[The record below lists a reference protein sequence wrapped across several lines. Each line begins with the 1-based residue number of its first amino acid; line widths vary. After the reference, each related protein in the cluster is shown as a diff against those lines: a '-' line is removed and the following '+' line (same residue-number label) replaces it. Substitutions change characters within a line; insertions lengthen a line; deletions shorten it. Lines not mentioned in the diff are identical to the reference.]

1 LHDVLVI
8 GAGVAGL
15 AAAEHLLRARFD
27 VVCLEAGAAP
37 GGVTSTREVDGFL
50 FEQGPF
56 NVLCRAPE
64 FAALLDELAGEV
76 RIVPVDRERGAKRF
90 VLCGGRLHEVPA
102 GPGALVRSPLVGV
115 AGALRIAR
123 GMALSARPA
132 TARGV
137 GPTGRADAAME
148 AVNAGGT
155 ATIDGVVR
163 RRFGRRVA
171 DNLVSALTV
180 GVFGVESDE
189 LEARTAL
196 PFLGELDESGR
207 SPLLHLVRRRRLA
220 RSEARAARVRGDQD
234 KAAVKPR
241 GMISFEGGLGALPSA
256 LARRLDKRLVR
267 NEPVVRLERLMGSWR
282 VETASGRS
290 FGARRVVLAIG
301 ARATAALVRPLAG
314 DVGEAEAA
322 GARLA
327 AELETIDSAS
337 LTVLN
342 LGFRVESFVPPPD
355 GYGFL
360 VARSDRAERALG
372 VLYASSV
379 FPSQAPAGCVS
390 LRVFFGGT
398 RHPDLAAAPEAEL
411 IASALDVLRR
421 HAGLVPGGMGAP
433 LVTNVARWPDA
444 VPIYRPGHG
453 ARVERLR
460 AEAAHLPGLK
470 LAGTYLDGVSVN
482 DCVARGVRVAEAIVG
497 ERRG

>member
-1 LHDVLVI
+1 MHDVIVI

-15 AAAEHLLRARFD
+15 AAAERLLRAGLD
-27 VVCLEAGAAP
+27 VVCLEANVAP
-37 GGVTSTREVDGFL
+37 GGVTSTREIGGFL

-64 FAALLDELAGEV
+64 FAALLAELADDV
-76 RIVPVDRERGAKRF
+76 HVVPVDRERGAKRF

-102 GPGALVRSPLVGV
+102 GPRALVRSPLVGV
-115 AGALRIAR
+115 SGALRIAR

-132 TARGV
+132 TPRSVASAGS
-137 GPTGRADAAME
+137 PAD
-148 AVNAGGT
+148 AGGT

-189 LEARTAL
+189 LEARTAA
-196 PFLGELDESGR
+196 PFLGDLDDCGR
-207 SPLLHLVRRRRLA
+207 SPLLGLVRRRRA
-220 RSEARAARVRGDQD
+220 VKMEARAARASGDQG
-234 KAAVKPR
+234 KEEAKPR
-241 GMISFEGGLGALPSA
+241 GMITFEGGLGALPKA
-256 LARRLDKRLVR
+256 LARRLDKRLVLGER
-267 NEPVVRLERLMGSWR
+267 VQRVERLLHMWR
-282 VETASGRS
+282 VETESGRS
-290 FGARRVVLAIG
+290 FGARRVVLAVG
-301 ARATAALVRPLAG
+301 AHATAELVRPLTNGEGHPAG
-314 DVGEAEAA
+314 ERIAT
-322 GARLA
+322 
-327 AELETIDSAS
+327 ELDAIDSAS

-342 LGFRVESFVPPPD
+342 LGFRVESFKRLPE

-360 VARSDRAERALG
+360 VARSDREEQALG

-379 FPSQAPAGCVS
+379 FPNQAPAGHVS

-398 RHPDLAAAPEAEL
+398 RHPTLAAAPEDEL
-411 IASALDVLRR
+411 LVSALDVLRR
-421 HAGLVPGGMGAP
+421 HAGLYPGGMGAP
-433 LVTNVARWPDA
+433 VVTNLARWPDA

-460 AEAAHLPGLK
+460 AEVAHLPGLT

-482 DCVARGVRVAEAIVG
+482 DCVARGVRVASAIVA
-497 ERRG
+497 ELRR